1 VLQGQPPTAEA
12 IREAAEVA
20 ARDDVDPTTDINAS
34 ADYRRH
40 LVGVLGR
47 RALTEAF
54 DRAKKA

>member
-1 VLQGQPPTAEA
+1 MLHGQAPTAEA

-20 ARDDVDPTTDINAS
+20 ARDDVDPSSDIHAS

-40 LVGVLGR
+40 LVSVLGR

-54 DRAKKA
+54 DRARQG